1 MPRRRKQHWN
11 DLNPGSQRYNRQNP
25 YNSYQ
30 SFQRNTGQTFNNSY
44 SNQANFTP
52 GVGYYY
58 DNSAF
63 QTNYPQNYSNNYY
76 DPSFQRNFPQNRNQS
91 HFNQNYQTNFNQNAR
106 NTDYNPNF
114 QSNVPR
120 QSMNDLI
127 FESNI
132 KTEDIEKQ
140 EEPSSIKQKDS
151 IKNIKETPVKSNPWY
166 IAQPDPPQ
174 KGSNQKPKFTD
185 RYNKLTE
192 RFTEKGYIIKE
203 TLYRDPS
210 LFYANSNSVDSP
222 SDNESNDNNWT
233 DTFWQKHDNTDVPK
247 HSKTSQS
254 TRTVPRKNQNKL
266 ERSLNDMLAKPAEM
280 SKGKSLLLKMGWQG
294 GGLGREED
302 GIVEPIA
309 PRATYAVKTIGLGHL
324 TEKPEKPEKPKKP
337 IPFANISNK
346 KLKHPEFQSHFCTNV
361 LLYILEFVKNDEE
374 NKIVF
379 EPRLRK
385 LERKRIHLIVEKIR
399 ESDNLEDFE
408 NFENFLEGHLELVKE
423 IWVHNCYELWTES
436 EGKKKNRRLCLFKE
450 APAHVYLVTPEDLTE
465 NDKKKDDVNDKNDD
479 NDVNIKEEKDSEKI
493 DGDNQDDSS
502 NDTERDSDSNII
514 EENFKKDQGNEKF
527 NSENTSQDIKK
538 EISELTDSQMAVDS
552 NMDGNNQILV
562 SNENKT
568 LEMTQKVK
576 DSDFCC
582 EIVPNMEINELHKK
596 DQENDFNSEDS
607 KIDTSQGVKKKFS
620 DSTDSQMAMDTNMDG
635 NNQIVVTNHNNTL
648 EIVPNMEINDK
659 VKKEQEN
666 DKFNSEGSE
675 IDTSQDINKEISDS
689 TDSQMAMDT
698 NMDGNNQIVVTN
710 HNNTLEI
717 VPNMEI
723 NDKVKKEQENDKF
736 NSEGSEIDTSQDINK
751 EISDSTD
758 SQMAM
763 DTKMDDNNQI
773 VVTNHNNTLEIVPNT
788 EINDKVKKDQENDK
802 FNSEG
807 SKIDTSQDI
816 NKEISDS
823 IDSQMAMDINMEE
836 NNQIIVKNDYNTIEM
851 TQNIGDIDYSCE
863 IIPNSELS
871 EVIMISSD
879 ESDSESTEM
888 TTNDDL
894 SHEIKP
900 NNDKNVE
907 IVEENQSSVQN
918 ENKVSEGVAD
928 INICTDIKFEIK
940 IKEEYTKICEK
951 MTQNDERTYHD
962 YLNSYSGLFI
972 KTENPRDEK
981 GSILSKIV
989 KYFKEFSTD
998 ETFKEFRFLGPFNS
1012 EQIMQIN
1019 AFFKICMKQDNIENC
1034 YEKNDL
1040 LAAFDNGLVK
1050 FDVLEDNNGKRFI
1063 KKAGELP
1070 SEDEDEEVKY
1080 ASGLY
1085 L

>member
-210 LFYANSNSVDSP
+210 LFYANSNSNVDSP

-582 EIVPNMEINELHKK
+582 EIVPNMEI
-596 DQENDFNSEDS
+596 
-607 KIDTSQGVKKKFS
+607 
-620 DSTDSQMAMDTNMDG
+620 
-635 NNQIVVTNHNNTL
+635 
-648 EIVPNMEINDK
+648 
-659 VKKEQEN
+659 
-666 DKFNSEGSE
+666 
-675 IDTSQDINKEISDS
+675 
-689 TDSQMAMDT
+689 
-698 NMDGNNQIVVTN
+698 
-710 HNNTLEI
+710 
-717 VPNMEI
+717 
-723 NDKVKKEQENDKF
+723 
-736 NSEGSEIDTSQDINK
+736 
-751 EISDSTD
+751 
-758 SQMAM
+758 
-763 DTKMDDNNQI
+763 
-773 VVTNHNNTLEIVPNT
+773 
-788 EINDKVKKDQENDK
+788 
-802 FNSEG
+802 
-807 SKIDTSQDI
+807 
-816 NKEISDS
+816 
-823 IDSQMAMDINMEE
+823 
-836 NNQIIVKNDYNTIEM
+836 
-851 TQNIGDIDYSCE
+851 
-863 IIPNSELS
+863 S